1 MTREE
6 ELIELLDKETI
17 TDDAIFCDHPL
28 SHGMQEQRS
37 TIEKTFREFGLQG
50 RIIHAYCAPQVNCF
64 DFSIGANEKPSTYR
78 SFKADIQMAVGKSEM
93 RMLFPEPGKYNG
105 RLEIANSHR
114 AVVAAGEM
122 FRSAEWRDSH
132 ATLPVMMGKDINGN
146 TVILDLA
153 IAPHLLMAGTTGSGK
168 TVFMDSCIHSLM
180 FRYTPC
186 ELKLVLVDCK
196 VVEFSKYND
205 MPYLQFPV
213 INSTKDTLRALQ
225 WLIMEMERRYKVL
238 SEAGCRDIR
247 TLNEQRPCSLPYIVT
262 IINEFSD
269 LMAEARK
276 QMELLLSRLCAKSR
290 AVGIHL
296 VISTQRP
303 DARVL
308 TGGIRANFPTRIA
321 FRMASHLDSRKLLD
335 VDDAA
340 YLLGQGDML
349 FRGPGAGEL
358 MRIQGVYV
366 NAQES
371 ARILECLNSM
381 YGDMQPKALA
391 PAHGMNSTPF
401 FSFHDKLV
409 GLIRDILEAR
419 LDCIKDDVVDEITGE
434 IAASIMEQLEDKL
447 DCLKEEI
454 IDDACDEIADSLV
467 EHWDELQ
474 VQEATCEGDD
484 EAEGNRAGGMDSTD
498 EEAPS
503 DEDRELLLKAIQVV
517 IESRRPSTSY
527 IQRMLKIGYNK
538 ASALLEVMERHG
550 IVSPQQNWAKSTVLV
565 KT

>member
-17 TDDAIFCDHPL
+17 ADDAIFCEHPL
-28 SHGMQEQRS
+28 SHSMQEQRNA
-37 TIEKTFREFGLQG
+37 IEKTFREFGLQG
-50 RIIHAYCAPQVNCF
+50 SIVHANCAPQVNCF
-64 DFSIGANEKPSTYR
+64 DFSIGANENPAAYR
-78 SFKADIQMAVGKSEM
+78 DIKDNIQMAVGKSEM
-93 RMLFPEPGKYNG
+93 RMLLPEPGKNDG

-114 AVVAAGEM
+114 AAVTAGEM
-122 FRSAEWRDSH
+122 FRSAVWRDSQ

-153 IAPHLLMAGTTGSGK
+153 KAPHLLITGCTGSGK

-196 VVEFSKYND
+196 VVEFSKYID

-213 INSTKDTLRALQ
+213 INSTNDTLQALQ
-225 WLIMEMERRYKVL
+225 WLNMEMERRYEVIA
-238 SEAGCRDIR
+238 EAGCRDIR

-276 QMELLLSRLCAKSR
+276 QMEVLLSRLCANSR

-303 DARVL
+303 DPRVL

-349 FRGPGAGEL
+349 SVALE
-358 MRIQGVYV
+358 QG
-366 NAQES
+366 S
-371 ARILECLNSM
+371 
-381 YGDMQPKALA
+381 
-391 PAHGMNSTPF
+391 
-401 FSFHDKLV
+401 
-409 GLIRDILEAR
+409 
-419 LDCIKDDVVDEITGE
+419 
-434 IAASIMEQLEDKL
+434 
-447 DCLKEEI
+447 
-454 IDDACDEIADSLV
+454 
-467 EHWDELQ
+467 
-474 VQEATCEGDD
+474 
-484 EAEGNRAGGMDSTD
+484 
-498 EEAPS
+498 
-503 DEDRELLLKAIQVV
+503 
-517 IESRRPSTSY
+517 
-527 IQRMLKIGYNK
+527 
-538 ASALLEVMERHG
+538 
-550 IVSPQQNWAKSTVLV
+550 
-565 KT
+565 